1 MWGRSPPYSRTY
13 SHTIRASAYPAE
25 NCPYEYGCDNLSGAV
40 HICRVQQQKR
50 KRRPR
55 TTPWTCG
62 GSIPPL
68 GSIARGIR
76 AETWRQA
83 GKAENPQDSRDDRL
97 YIRVYIYILISGKER
112 FKYAQQEQPQSY
124 ALCVTFS
131 YESEENIDLYNQLR
145 NNVKLKAVERE
156 RDKVQPRI
164 KI

>member
-1 MWGRSPPYSRTY
+1 MGGADLLW
-13 SHTIRASAYPAE
+13 
-25 NCPYEYGCDNLSGAV
+25 SGNDE
-40 HICRVQQQKR
+40 
-50 KRRPR
+50 P
-55 TTPWTCG
+55 
-62 GSIPPL
+62 
-68 GSIARGIR
+68 
-76 AETWRQA
+76 
-83 GKAENPQDSRDDRL
+83 
-97 YIRVYIYILISGKER
+97 YIYILISGKER